1 MSLTSL
7 PAQLPPARGAR
18 LQQFLDLGWPH
29 RKLEAWRH
37 TDLAPL
43 AKRAWHWTTLPA
55 QDDAQKVDARDHFA
69 LLNSAYATAS
79 TCVTVAITCGASRR
93 WLVKILATAPA
104 AGEQTPGRV
113 AADAQVHTQGRHAVA
128 AHATDHQVLRREGTV
143 DGLRSHWQ
151 HLQLDHHS
159 QSHLVWVSDPQGSG
173 HDLSRLSITVAEGAT
188 LALVVVH
195 LGRAITR
202 LELDIHLQGPHSAA
216 HLHALSLP
224 AAGGFDLPV
233 TVHHQAPHAVSRLQL
248 RAIGLAGTRSS
259 INGRIKVYEGAIK
272 TDSEQHMASLLLSPK
287 AEINAKPDLE
297 IYNDD
302 VKCAHGASFGQLDED
317 ALFYLR
323 ARGLNDATARALLTQ
338 GFAEQVL
345 REIPDEAL
353 RTSLTNTLL
362 QRLRDAEP

>member
-69 LLNSAYATAS
+69 LLNSA
-79 TCVTVAITCGASRR
+79 
-93 WLVKILATAPA
+93 LATAPA

-128 AHATDHQVLRREGTV
+128 AQATDHQVLRREGTV

>member
-69 LLNSAYATAS
+69 LLNSA
-79 TCVTVAITCGASRR
+79 
-93 WLVKILATAPA
+93 LATAPA
-104 AGEQTPGRV
+104 AGEQTPDCV

>member
-43 AKRAWHWTTLPA
+43 ARREWHWTTLPA

-69 LLNSAYATAS
+69 LLNSA
-79 TCVTVAITCGASRR
+79 
-93 WLVKILATAPA
+93 LATAPA
-104 AGEQTPGRV
+104 AGEQTPDRV
-113 AADAQVHTQGRHAVA
+113 DADVQVHTQGRHAVA

>member
-69 LLNSAYATAS
+69 LLNSA
-79 TCVTVAITCGASRR
+79 
-93 WLVKILATAPA
+93 LATAPA
-104 AGEQTPGRV
+104 AGEQTPDRV
-113 AADAQVHTQGRHAVA
+113 AADVQVHTQGRHAVA

>member
-69 LLNSAYATAS
+69 LLNSA
-79 TCVTVAITCGASRR
+79 
-93 WLVKILATAPA
+93 LATAPA
-104 AGEQTPGRV
+104 AGEQTPDRV

-188 LALVVVH
+188 LALGVVH
-195 LGRAITR
+195 LRRAITR

>member
-69 LLNSAYATAS
+69 LLNSA
-79 TCVTVAITCGASRR
+79 
-93 WLVKILATAPA
+93 LATAPA
-104 AGEQTPGRV
+104 AGEQTPDRV

-248 RAIGLAGTRSS
+248 RAIGPVSYT
-259 INGRIKVYEGAIK
+259 
-272 TDSEQHMASLLLSPK
+272 H
-287 AEINAKPDLE
+287 
-297 IYNDD
+297 
-302 VKCAHGASFGQLDED
+302 
-317 ALFYLR
+317 
-323 ARGLNDATARALLTQ
+323 LTLPTICS
-338 GFAEQVL
+338 V
-345 REIPDEAL
+345 
-353 RTSLTNTLL
+353 
-362 QRLRDAEP
+362 

>member
-29 RKLEAWRH
+29 RKLEAWRY

-43 AKRAWHWTTLPA
+43 AQRDWQIGTLPE
-55 QDDAQKVDARDHFA
+55 QDSALQVDARDHFA
-69 LLNSAYATAS
+69 LLNSA
-79 TCVTVAITCGASRR
+79 
-93 WLVKILATAPA
+93 LAVN
-104 AGEQTPGRV
+104 GETPDRV
-113 AADAQVHTQGRHAVA
+113 AAQAQAHTQGRHAVDA
-128 AHATDHQVLRREGTV
+128 GQINTHTIRREGVV

-151 HLQLDHHS
+151 HLKLDRDS
-159 QSHLVWVSDPQGSG
+159 QAHLVWVSDAQGSG
-173 HDLSRLSITVAEGAT
+173 HDLSRLTATVAVGAT
-188 LALVVVH
+188 LSMVVVH
-195 LGRAITR
+195 LGRATTR
-202 LELDIHLQGPHSAA
+202 LELDIHLQGAHSAA
-216 HLHALSLP
+216 HLHVLSLP

-233 TVHHQAPHAVSRLQL
+233 TVHHEAPHAISRLRL

-302 VKCAHGASFGQLDED
+302 VKCAHGASFGQLDDD

-323 ARGLNDATARALLTQ
+323 ARGLDDASARALLTQ
-338 GFAEQVL
+338 AFAEQVL
-345 REIPDEAL
+345 QEIADEPLRDAL
-353 RTSLTNTLL
+353 TATLL
-362 QRLRDAEP
+362 QRLRDAGT